1 MSKNQSRFQ
10 QAGRL
15 KKVEIGQIIPLMVA
29 ELEKGL
35 LACIE
40 KNQHRRKAYY
50 IFYTADW
57 FKNGEELRTTFTAFP
72 KCPPKML
79 NTMCWKVDNKSG
91 RCEELWV
98 LPKDAP
104 IQLVETGEVSEKVAE
119 SAKDLPLIY
128 RN

>member
-1 MSKNQSRFQ
+1 MNNQSRFQ
-10 QAGRL
+10 KAGSI
-15 KKVEIGQIIPLMVA
+15 KKVQIGQIIPLMVA
-29 ELEKGL
+29 EMEAGL

-40 KNQHRRKAYY
+40 KNQHRRKVYY

-57 FKNGEELRTTFTAFP
+57 YKNGEELRTTFTAFNI
-72 KCPPKML
+72 CPPKML
-79 NTMCWKVDNKSG
+79 NTICWEVDNKTG

-104 IQLVETGEVSEKVAE
+104 IQLVETDEVSEKVAA
-119 SAKDLPLIY
+119 SAKDVPLIY